1 MPNLHEIEEQREKR
15 FSRRVALVTALY
27 AVLLAI
33 TALGGNKASKEMILS
48 QQQASDQWSFYQAKS
63 IREQLYKTQSMMA
76 GAMLAEKNLN
86 RDASANYEKLEAG
99 LKAEAARYNEEKKE
113 IEKEARA
120 LEKERDMYRA
130 KDPYFD
136 FGEAL
141 LQIAIVLASISI
153 LAASAPVFIGS
164 LIAAGLGTFL
174 MLNGYFM
181 FISIP
186 FFH

>member
-1 MPNLHEIEEQREKR
+1 MPELELPDLHEIEEQKEKR
-15 FSRRVALVTALY
+15 FSRRVALVTAVY

-33 TALGGNKASKEMILS
+33 TALGGNTASKEMILS
-48 QQQASDQWSFYQAKS
+48 QQQASDQWAFYQAKS
-63 IREQLYKTQSMMA
+63 IREQLYNTQSMMA
-76 GAMLAEKNLN
+76 GA
-86 RDASANYEKLEAG
+86 ANYEGLAKQ
-99 LKAEAARYNEEKKE
+99 LKAGAVKYEGDKKE
-113 IEKEARA
+113 LETEARK

-136 FGEAL
+136 LGEAL

-153 LAASAPVFIGS
+153 LAASGPVFIGS
-164 LIAAGLGTFL
+164 LISAVLGTFL

-181 FISIP
+181 FVSLP

>member
-1 MPNLHEIEEQREKR
+1 MPEVELPNLHEIEEQKEKR

-48 QQQASDQWSFYQAKS
+48 QQQASDQWAFYQAKS
-63 IREQLYKTQSMMA
+63 IREQLYNTQSMMA
-76 GAMLAEKNLN
+76 
-86 RDASANYEKLEAG
+86 DAANYEGLAKQ
-99 LKAEAARYNEEKKE
+99 LKAGAAKYEGDKKE
-113 IEKEARA
+113 LETEARK

-153 LAASAPVFIGS
+153 LASSGPVFIGS
-164 LIAAGLGTFL
+164 LVSAVFGTFL
-174 MLNGYFM
+174 MVNGYFM
-181 FISIP
+181 FLSIP